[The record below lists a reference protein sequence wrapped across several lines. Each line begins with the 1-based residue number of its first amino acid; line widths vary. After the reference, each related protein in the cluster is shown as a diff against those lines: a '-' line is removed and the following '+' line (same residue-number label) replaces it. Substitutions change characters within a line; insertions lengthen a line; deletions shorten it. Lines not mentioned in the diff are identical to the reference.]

1 MSASNIGAR
10 KGRNIRNHLL
20 VIYGIINSVVNGK
33 EEPIDLQI
41 YDLEK
46 CFDALWLDDCL
57 NDVYDTV
64 EESSRNSK
72 LALIYEANQ
81 ENLVSIKTALGK
93 TDRENIP
100 NIVQQGGTW
109 GPMLC
114 SNSID
119 TLGRKCHDRGEH
131 FYLNNSLVQIKN
143 FPSVMTFSSQ
153 CVN

>member
-1 MSASNIGAR
+1 M
-10 KGRNIRNHLL
+10 
-20 VIYGIINSVVNGK
+20 NGK

-64 EESSRNSK
+64 EESSRNNK

-81 ENLVSIKTALGK
+81 EYLVSIKTALGK

-100 NIVQQGGTW
+100 DIG
-109 GPMLC
+109 
-114 SNSID
+114 
-119 TLGRKCHDRGEH
+119 
-131 FYLNNSLVQIKN
+131 KN
-143 FPSVMTFSSQ
+143 
-153 CVN
+153 